1 MSNMTVLGAGSGM
14 PIGEW
19 LDKLESSENQ
29 KLNPLKQKQQK
40 YDKQISAYG
49 SLRAELDKLQQA
61 SESLMKFD
69 KITSTSV
76 SKDHKTVTI
85 SSDEKAVPGNYEVVV
100 EQLAQAQSLTTETV
114 DDVKKKL
121 GGTVAAGQERILVIK
136 QNSEKQPL
144 EIKLTDEQ
152 TSLIEIRDAINKT
165 DSNISASLIKI
176 KDGEHQLVLTAQKTG
191 TDSQMDIEVKGDS
204 TLNTFLG
211 YQSSTAPVG
220 GHRNIPMKQT
230 IAARNAKVEI
240 NKIKIERP
248 SNEVN
253 DVLEGVTLK
262 LTKVSEKDTTN
273 APIAETVSIT
283 KDIEPTKKAI
293 KSWVDAFNSL
303 HSFYKTQTKYVP
315 TKPGQGPSA
324 NNGVLLND
332 SSSAMIFSQVK
343 DLTLNVQNLPDM
355 NHLNHFGIGFNHE
368 GKLTIDDKKLD
379 EALKDSPA
387 KVKQFFM
394 GDGEKTGFA
403 TESFN
408 YLKKTLDKLEGPLH
422 LTTES
427 LNQQKKMLNLKME
440 SVQSRIDATLKLQ
453 QKKFIAM
460 DQAVNNM
467 KQSSNSLM
475 ALLTK

>member
-49 SLRAELDKLQQA
+49 ALRAELDKLQQA
-61 SESLMKFD
+61 SETLMKFD
-69 KITSTSV
+69 KINATAV
-76 SKDHKTVTI
+76 SKDHKTVAVTT
-85 SSDEKAVPGNYEVVV
+85 DEKAAAGNYEVVV
-100 EQLAQAQSLTTETV
+100 EQLAQAQALKTNTI

-121 GGTVAAGQERILVIK
+121 GGNVATGQERVLVIK

-144 EIKLTDEQ
+144 EIKLSDEQ
-152 TSLIEIRDAINKT
+152 TSLLEIRDAINKT
-165 DSNISASLIKI
+165 DGNVTASLVKI
-176 KDGEHQLVLTAQKTG
+176 KDDKHQLVLSSKKTG
-191 TDSQMDIEVKGDS
+191 TEAKMAIEVKGDS
-204 TLNTFLG
+204 TLDAIFNSNNMTETVSA
-211 YQSSTAPVG
+211 Q
-220 GHRNIPMKQT
+220 
-230 IAARNAKVEI
+230 NAQVKI
-240 NKIKIERP
+240 NGINIERQT
-248 SNEVN
+248 NEIKDAPDGVN
-253 DVLEGVTLK
+253 FK
-262 LTKVSEKDTTN
+262 LTKTSEIDTNRSTAN
-273 APIAETVSIT
+273 NTVFIAENVTIT

-293 KSWVDAFNSL
+293 KGWVDAFNSL

-315 TKPGQGPSA
+315 TKPGEAPSA
-324 NNGVLLND
+324 NNGILLND
-332 SSSAMIFSQVK
+332 SSAAMIFSQVK
-343 DLTLNVQNLPDM
+343 DLTLNVQDMPDM

-368 GKLTIDDKKLD
+368 GKITIDDKKLD

-394 GDGEKTGFA
+394 GDGEKSGFA
-403 TESFN
+403 TETFH

-422 LTTES
+422 LSTES
-427 LNQQKKMLNLKME
+427 LNQQKKMLATKME
-440 SVQSRIDATLKLQ
+440 SVQTTIAATLKRY

-460 DQAVNNM
+460 DQAISNM

>member
-49 SLRAELDKLQQA
+49 ALRAELDKLQQA
-61 SESLMKFD
+61 SETLMKFD
-69 KITSTSV
+69 KITTTAV
-76 SKDHKTVTI
+76 NKDHKTVAVTT
-85 SSDEKAVPGNYEVVV
+85 DEKAAAGNYEVIV
-100 EQLAQAQSLTTETV
+100 EQLAQAQSLKTNTI

-121 GGTVAAGQERILVIK
+121 GGNVTSGRERILVIK

-144 EIKLTDEQ
+144 EIKLSDEQ
-152 TSLIEIRDAINKT
+152 TSLLEIRDAINKT
-165 DSNISASLIKI
+165 DGNVTASLVKI
-176 KDGEHQLVLTAQKTG
+176 KDGEHQLVLTSKKTG
-191 TDSQMDIEVKGDS
+191 TEAKMAIEVQGDS
-204 TLNTFLG
+204 TLDAIFKSNSMIETVSA
-211 YQSSTAPVG
+211 Q
-220 GHRNIPMKQT
+220 
-230 IAARNAKVEI
+230 NAKVKI
-240 NKIKIERP
+240 NGIDIERQT
-248 SNEVN
+248 NEIK
-253 DVLEGVTLK
+253 DAPEGVTFK
-262 LTKVSEKDTTN
+262 LIKTAEKDTSNNN
-273 APIAETVSIT
+273 ALIAETVNIT

-303 HSFYKTQTKYVP
+303 HSFYKSQTKYIP
-315 TKPGQGPSA
+315 TKPGEAPSA
-324 NNGVLLND
+324 NNGILLND

-343 DLTLNVQNLPDM
+343 DLTLNVQDMPDM

-368 GKLTIDDKKLD
+368 GKITIDDKKLD

-394 GDGEKTGFA
+394 GDGDKSGFA
-403 TESFN
+403 TETFN

-422 LTTES
+422 LSTES
-427 LNQQKKMLNLKME
+427 LNHQKKMLATKME
-440 SVQSRIDATLKLQ
+440 SVQTTIAATLKRY

-460 DQAVNNM
+460 DQAISNM

>member
-49 SLRAELDKLQQA
+49 ALRAELDKLQQA
-61 SESLMKFD
+61 SETLMKFD
-69 KITSTSV
+69 KITTTAV
-76 SKDHKTVTI
+76 NKDHKTVAVTT
-85 SSDEKAVPGNYEVVV
+85 DEKAAAGNYEVIV
-100 EQLAQAQSLTTETV
+100 EQLAQAQSLKTNTI

-121 GGTVAAGQERILVIK
+121 GGNVTSGRERILVIK

-144 EIKLTDEQ
+144 EIKLSDEQ
-152 TSLIEIRDAINKT
+152 TSLLEIRDAINKT
-165 DSNISASLIKI
+165 DGNVTASLVKI
-176 KDGEHQLVLTAQKTG
+176 KDGEHQLVLTSKKTG
-191 TDSQMDIEVKGDS
+191 TEAKMAIEVQGDS
-204 TLNTFLG
+204 TLDAIFNSNSMIETVSA
-211 YQSSTAPVG
+211 Q
-220 GHRNIPMKQT
+220 
-230 IAARNAKVEI
+230 NAKVKI
-240 NKIKIERP
+240 NGIDIERQT
-248 SNEVN
+248 NEIK
-253 DVLEGVTLK
+253 DAPEGVTFK
-262 LTKVSEKDTTN
+262 LIKTAEKDTSNNN
-273 APIAETVSIT
+273 ALIAETVNIT

-303 HSFYKTQTKYVP
+303 HSFYKSQTKYIP
-315 TKPGQGPSA
+315 TKPGEAPSA
-324 NNGVLLND
+324 NNGILLND

-343 DLTLNVQNLPDM
+343 DLTLNVQDMPDM

-368 GKLTIDDKKLD
+368 GKITIDDKKLD

-394 GDGEKTGFA
+394 GDGDKSGFA
-403 TESFN
+403 TETFN

-422 LTTES
+422 LSTES
-427 LNQQKKMLNLKME
+427 LNHQKKMLATKME
-440 SVQSRIDATLKLQ
+440 SVQTTIAATLKRY

-460 DQAVNNM
+460 DQAISNM